1 MGLHVYGGITAL
13 GLGKASHP
21 SKTIGISL
29 ENGGSMSSTWRVS
42 RPFIAMMAI
51 IATVSAGIGLNLTL
65 APVAQAQAGLST
77 GSIQGTILDPKGSSV
92 PAAKVS
98 ITSKATGA
106 KLQAEMSPTGT
117 YNSGPLAPG
126 EYVVRVEAPGFKTV
140 EIPATVQ
147 VGNITTSSVTL
158 EVGATTTV
166 ITVEGAAIT
175 LNTEQ
180 STIQGVVTQQQ
191 IENLPINGRNFLDL
205 AQLEPGVQIQDGGNF
220 DPTKK
225 GFSSI
230 SFGGRFGRTARIEVD
245 GLDISDETVGTTTQ
259 NIPINSIQEFQVSQS
274 SLDLATELTSSG
286 TVNIATRSGAN
297 EMHDQG
303 FFYYRGDATSAK
315 IGNPPAVFDRRQYG
329 ASLGGAFKKD
339 KLFYYGAFERTKQD
353 LLSSVTFDSTTP
365 FQALSGSYNAPFRD
379 TQYLGRLDYQ
389 LTSNFHLFYKFAYEQ
404 NLNVA
409 AFVPNTYE
417 PFANVDNTPSHA
429 IGADFN
435 TGSFTHQIR
444 FGYLKFRNG
453 IADAVSGT
461 SIVNPAPNLTLVI
474 GNGRTSCTAS
484 GNVFCSGPNILAP
497 QKTFQSNKQLKYDGS
512 KIYRSQVFRY
522 GVGYNKILG
531 GGFANFFGIAPAVR
545 GAFTPDTIA
554 SAQSGPFAGGS
565 SNPLNYPAHRIDLGN
580 GEGCFTEIPQF
591 GSPCGG
597 QFDSRFQAYFGD
609 SWKARPNFTISAGIR
624 YNRDTGRSDS
634 DLPAVAALNQFQAGL
649 GDPVRQPNKNIGGS
663 LGFAWDPWKNGKTI
677 VRAGSGIYYENGV
690 FNNILFDRPGR
701 LPTGLFNQV
710 QEVCTQKGVL
720 TLPDGTKV
728 TSVNGKNILTQI
740 CEQPIG
746 SVASD
751 IAALQTQYQQ
761 ATKAAGPQANGA
773 FFGNPATLTTAN
785 TGSMFDPNYRSPYS
799 VQINAGVQRQ
809 LKPGT
814 VLSVD
819 YVRNV
824 GLHTLLGIDAN
835 HVGDA
840 RFLDQAGAQA
850 AIAAT
855 LSQCGVT
862 SIDAGING
870 NCPGGPNPK
879 TAITG
884 RPLIIGDF
892 AGNGLS
898 TGGLLAGNF
907 PAGPGNVAFP
917 GKNANFGQILLLEP
931 VGRSVYNAFQTS
943 LKSNL
948 HSPTRFIRNLNATV
962 SYSLSRYKA
971 PAVDGDFINTA
982 PDQRNPGQFSGP
994 NGLDRTHQLSAGV
1007 TMDMPFGARVNMIT
1021 HWYSALTQDIY
1032 YNSLGNPEDVFQFDY
1047 LGDGQAT
1054 VNQPVPGSNVGSFG
1068 RDIKAGDLNKF
1079 LQTLSSQF
1087 GNKLTPAGQT
1097 LVDAGLFTQAQLV
1110 SLCAVTPS
1118 LTGTAG
1124 CGPKFDLA
1132 PTGQVGN
1139 DAFFTF
1145 DLRLGWSIRP
1155 LRHKFE
1161 RLTFEP
1167 QVAFFNLF
1175 NRQNYNGPDN
1185 LLHPT
1190 LDGSTGSINNTTR
1203 ATRSGNLIGLGSG
1216 VFGLGTPRSLEF
1228 GFKVNF

>member
-1 MGLHVYGGITAL
+1 
-13 GLGKASHP
+13 
-21 SKTIGISL
+21 
-29 ENGGSMSSTWRVS
+29 MSRTWKVS
-42 RPFIAMMAI
+42 RLFIATMAI
-51 IATVSAGIGLNLTL
+51 IGVVCIGMGLSLTL

-117 YNSGPLAPG
+117 YNSGPLVPG
-126 EYVVRVEAPGFKTV
+126 EYLVRVVAPGFKTV
-140 EIPATVQ
+140 ELPATVQ

-180 STIQGVVTQQQ
+180 STIQGVVTEQQ

-259 NIPINSIQEFQVSQS
+259 NIPINSIKEFQVSQS

-297 EMHDQG
+297 EMHGQG

-339 KLFYYGAFERTKQD
+339 KLFYYGSFERTKQD

-389 LTSNFHLFYKFAYEQ
+389 LTSNFHIFYKFAYEQ

-417 PFANVDNTPSHA
+417 PFGNVDNTPSHA

-461 SIVNPAPNLTLVI
+461 SIVNPAPNLTLVV

-512 KIYRSQVFRY
+512 KIYHSHVFRY

-701 LPTGLFNQV
+701 LPAGLFNQV

-728 TSVNGKNILTQI
+728 TSVNGKDILTQI

-773 FFGNPATLTTAN
+773 FFGNPNTLTTAN

-799 VQINAGVQRQ
+799 VQMNAGVQRE

-840 RFLDQAGAQA
+840 RFLDQAGAQG

-855 LSQCGVT
+855 LSQCGVS

-870 NCPGGPNPK
+870 NCPGGPDPK

-907 PAGPGNVAFP
+907 PAGPGSVAFP

-943 LKSNL
+943 LKSNV

-982 PDQRNPGQFSGP
+982 PDQRNPGQFSGA

-1007 TMDMPFGARVNMIT
+1007 TMDMPFGVRVNMIT
-1021 HWYSALTQDIY
+1021 HWYSALPQDIY

-1068 RDIKAGDLNKF
+1068 RDIKAADLNKF

-1097 LVDAGLFTQAQLV
+1097 LVAAGLFTQAQLV

-1145 DLRLGWSIRP
+1145 DLRLGWSIKP

-1185 LLHPT
+1185 LLHAT

-1203 ATRSGNLIGLGSG
+1203 TTRSGNLIGLGSG

>member
-1 MGLHVYGGITAL
+1 MGQILKSFKVTAL
-13 GLGKASHP
+13 VAALG
-21 SKTIGISL
+21 
-29 ENGGSMSSTWRVS
+29 
-42 RPFIAMMAI
+42 IAMGMS
-51 IATVSAGIGLNLTL
+51 IAF
-65 APVAQAQAGLST
+65 APAVHAQAGLST
-77 GSIQGTILDPKGSSV
+77 GSIQGSILDPHGATV
-92 PAAKVS
+92 PTVKVI

-106 KLQAEMSPTGT
+106 KLQAEVTSTGS
-117 YNSGPLAPG
+117 YNSGPLVPG
-126 EYVVRVEAPGFKTV
+126 DYIIHVEAAGFKAV
-140 EIPATVQ
+140 EMPATVL
-147 VGNITTSSVTL
+147 VGNITPGTVTL
-158 EVGATTTV
+158 EIGSESTV
-166 ITVEGAAIT
+166 VTVEGTAISV
-175 LNTEQ
+175 NTEQ

-259 NIPINSIQEFQVSQS
+259 NIPINSIKEFQVSQS

-297 EMHDQG
+297 DIHGQG

-315 IGNPPAVFDRRQYG
+315 IGDPSAVFDRKQYG
-329 ASLGGAFKKD
+329 ASLGGPLKKD
-339 KLFYYGAFERTKQD
+339 KLFYYGSFERTKQS
-353 LLSSVTFDSTTP
+353 LLTSVTYDATSP
-365 FQALSGSYNAPFRD
+365 FHALSGSYDAPFFD

-389 LTSNFHLFYKFAYEQ
+389 LSSNFHLFYKFAYEQ
-404 NLNVA
+404 NKNVA
-409 AFVPNTYE
+409 AFVPNTFE

-429 IGADFN
+429 VGADFN
-435 TGSFTHQIR
+435 TGSFTHQVR

-453 IADAVSGT
+453 IVDAVSGT
-461 SIVNPAPNLTLVI
+461 NITNPAPNLTLVI

-497 QKTFQSNKQLKYDGS
+497 QKTYQSNKQLKYDGS
-512 KIYRSQVFRY
+512 KIYHSHVFRY

-545 GAFTPDTIA
+545 AAFNSTTTGFA
-554 SAQSGPFAGGS
+554 STGPFTGGAG
-565 SNPLNYPAHRIDLGN
+565 NPLNYPVRRIDVGN
-580 GEGCFTEIPQF
+580 GEGCFTEIAEF
-591 GSPCGG
+591 GQTCGG
-597 QFDSRFQAYFGD
+597 QFDSRFQMYFGD
-609 SWKARPNFTISAGIR
+609 NWKVRQNLTITAGIR
-624 YNRDTGRSDS
+624 YNRDTGRTDS

-649 GDPVRQPNKNIGGS
+649 GDPVRQPNKNVGGS
-663 LGFAWDPWKNGKTI
+663 LGFAWDPKKNGKTVI
-677 VRAGSGIYYENGV
+677 RAGTGIYYENGV

-710 QEVCTQKGVL
+710 QEVCTQGGV
-720 TLPDGTKV
+720 TFPNGTFV
-728 TSVNGKNILTQI
+728 TTINGKSIPTQI
-740 CEQPIG
+740 CGVAIG
-746 SVASD
+746 SVAND
-751 IAALQTQYQQ
+751 IAALQKQYQV
-761 ATKAAGPQANGA
+761 ATVAAGPQANGA
-773 FFGNPATLTTAN
+773 YFGNPATLTTAN
-785 TGSMFDPNYRSPYS
+785 TGSMFAPNYRSPYS
-799 VQINAGVQRQ
+799 VQMNAGIQRE

-814 VLSVD
+814 VLGVD

-840 RFLDQAGAQA
+840 RFLDKPAALA
-850 AIAAT
+850 AISATNNSFACGTATSAA
-855 LSQCGVT
+855 
-862 SIDAGING
+862 AIN
-870 NCPGGPNPK
+870 C
-879 TAITG
+879 AIGKGAT
-884 RPLIIGDF
+884 ISDY

-898 TGGLLAGNF
+898 TGGLFDGNF
-907 PAGPGNVAFP
+907 PAGPGTTAFP
-917 GKNANFGQILLLEP
+917 GINPNFGQILLLEP
-931 VGRSVYNAFQTS
+931 VGRSIYNAMQVS
-943 LKSNL
+943 LKSNV
-948 HSPTRFIRNLNATV
+948 HSPTRFVHSMNATV

-994 NGLDRTHQLSAGV
+994 NGLDRTHQFSAGV
-1007 TMDMPFGARVNMIT
+1007 TMDLPFRMRVNMIT
-1021 HWYSALTQDIY
+1021 HWYSALPQDILY
-1032 YNSLGNPEDVFQFDY
+1032 SSPGNPEDVFQFDY

-1054 VNQPVPGSNVGSFG
+1054 TSQPVPGSNIGSFG
-1068 RDIKAGDLNKF
+1068 RDVKASDLNKF

-1087 GNKLTPAGQT
+1087 GNKLTPAGQA
-1097 LVDAGLFTQAQLV
+1097 LVSAGFFTQAQLV
-1110 SLCAVTPS
+1110 SLCAVTPT
-1118 LTGTAG
+1118 LTGVSG

-1132 PTGQVGN
+1132 PIGQVGN

-1145 DLRLGWSIRP
+1145 DLRLGWSIKP

-1161 RLTFEP
+1161 GLTFEP

-1185 LLHPT
+1185 LLHST
-1190 LDGSTGSINNTTR
+1190 LDGATGSINATTRTTR
-1203 ATRSGNLIGLGSG
+1203 AGNLIGLGSG

>member
-1 MGLHVYGGITAL
+1 
-13 GLGKASHP
+13 
-21 SKTIGISL
+21 
-29 ENGGSMSSTWRVS
+29 MSSTSKSS
-42 RPFIAMMAI
+42 RPFVALIAI
-51 IATVSAGIGLNLTL
+51 IAVVCVGVGLSFTL
-65 APVAQAQAGLST
+65 APAVQAQAGLST
-77 GSIQGTILDPKGSSV
+77 GSIQGSVFDPKGASV

-117 YNSGPLAPG
+117 YNSGPLVPG

-259 NIPINSIQEFQVSQS
+259 NIPINSIKEFQVSQS

-297 EMHDQG
+297 EMHGQG

-339 KLFYYGAFERTKQD
+339 KLFYFGSFERTKQD

-389 LTSNFHLFYKFAYEQ
+389 LSANFHLFYKFAYEQ
-404 NLNVA
+404 NLDVA

-435 TGSFTHQIR
+435 TGSFTHQVR

-461 SIVNPAPNLTLVI
+461 NILNPAPNLTLVI

-497 QKTFQSNKQLKYDGS
+497 QKTFQSNKQFKYDGS
-512 KIYRSQVFRY
+512 KIYHSHIFRY

-531 GGFANFFGIAPAVR
+531 GGFANFFGISPAVR
-545 GAFTPDTIA
+545 AAFTQTFDNNGNLIGGTVFQ
-554 SAQSGPFAGGS
+554 AQSGPFAGGS
-565 SNPLNYPAHRIDLGN
+565 SNPLNYPVRRIDVGN

-634 DLPAVAALNQFQAGL
+634 DLPAVAALNQFQA
-649 GDPVRQPNKNIGGS
+649 
-663 LGFAWDPWKNGKTI
+663 
-677 VRAGSGIYYENGV
+677 E
-690 FNNILFDRPGR
+690 
-701 LPTGLFNQV
+701 
-710 QEVCTQKGVL
+710 QE
-720 TLPDGTKV
+720 
-728 TSVNGKNILTQI
+728 
-740 CEQPIG
+740 
-746 SVASD
+746 
-751 IAALQTQYQQ
+751 
-761 ATKAAGPQANGA
+761 
-773 FFGNPATLTTAN
+773 
-785 TGSMFDPNYRSPYS
+785 YRW
-799 VQINAGVQRQ
+799 
-809 LKPGT
+809 
-814 VLSVD
+814 
-819 YVRNV
+819 
-824 GLHTLLGIDAN
+824 
-835 HVGDA
+835 
-840 RFLDQAGAQA
+840 
-850 AIAAT
+850 
-855 LSQCGVT
+855 
-862 SIDAGING
+862 
-870 NCPGGPNPK
+870 
-879 TAITG
+879 IT
-884 RPLIIGDF
+884 R
-892 AGNGLS
+892 
-898 TGGLLAGNF
+898 
-907 PAGPGNVAFP
+907 
-917 GKNANFGQILLLEP
+917 
-931 VGRSVYNAFQTS
+931 
-943 LKSNL
+943 
-948 HSPTRFIRNLNATV
+948 
-962 SYSLSRYKA
+962 
-971 PAVDGDFINTA
+971 
-982 PDQRNPGQFSGP
+982 
-994 NGLDRTHQLSAGV
+994 
-1007 TMDMPFGARVNMIT
+1007 
-1021 HWYSALTQDIY
+1021 
-1032 YNSLGNPEDVFQFDY
+1032 
-1047 LGDGQAT
+1047 
-1054 VNQPVPGSNVGSFG
+1054 
-1068 RDIKAGDLNKF
+1068 
-1079 LQTLSSQF
+1079 
-1087 GNKLTPAGQT
+1087 
-1097 LVDAGLFTQAQLV
+1097 
-1110 SLCAVTPS
+1110 
-1118 LTGTAG
+1118 
-1124 CGPKFDLA
+1124 
-1132 PTGQVGN
+1132 
-1139 DAFFTF
+1139 
-1145 DLRLGWSIRP
+1145 LRLGSLEERQDHCSRGLGHLLRERRVQQRP
-1155 LRHKFE
+1155 L
-1161 RLTFEP
+1161 
-1167 QVAFFNLF
+1167 
-1175 NRQNYNGPDN
+1175 
-1185 LLHPT
+1185 
-1190 LDGSTGSINNTTR
+1190 
-1203 ATRSGNLIGLGSG
+1203 
-1216 VFGLGTPRSLEF
+1216 
-1228 GFKVNF
+1228 